1 MSSSKTFKVAHHKLP
16 VLVNILQKDDT
27 ETTLRY
33 GKIRIGECVATQSR
47 KQIVFEKCVKV
58 SFKSHRRAVSKQ
70 AWSQTT
76 TLRRFVS
83 WATFC
88 CSAWNTTTS
97 FNSRGEGNIR
107 LCWTVKETCWRSPER
122 DWKTKLLHLWWD
134 RATRGNGSG
143 GLRLCW
149 HWRSFGYWIR
159 QSWRDPT
166 VWVANH
172 TLIWLSVLFPFY
184 RLSVVSIRAELTRLE
199 AFITMKRT
207 VWARGEEGGSVK
219 RFCRRRHPSRR
230 RCEHDCHETTT
241 ICPLSD
247 EQDAASI
254 FVIPFLHACG
264 FKCIYEVQMVLAVVS
279 FKWWFRGDW
288 NLHCCKKLLQTPT
301 TYLSCWPVGQHFHRT
316 NCCP

>member
-107 LCWTVKETCWRSPER
+107 LCWTVKETCWRSPEP
-122 DWKTKLLHLWWD
+122 DWKTKLLHSDKTEQREETAAVGSEFVDIDSVSEIVFDKLD
-134 RATRGNGSG
+134 ATQQLSRRSRSNKSLSIQILFRRAAAFHLEER
-143 GLRLCW
+143 
-149 HWRSFGYWIR
+149 
-159 QSWRDPT
+159 
-166 VWVANH
+166 
-172 TLIWLSVLFPFY
+172 
-184 RLSVVSIRAELTRLE
+184 TRLDV
-199 AFITMKRT
+199 FITMKRP
-207 VWARGEEGGSVK
+207 VCARRWEGGGV
-219 RFCRRRHPSRR
+219 RHFCRRWHSARR
-230 RCEHDCHETTT
+230 RCEHDYHETTT
-241 ICPLSD
+241 MSPCSLFLIHR
-247 EQDAASI
+247 
-254 FVIPFLHACG
+254 PFRQSHPSRAWSP
-264 FKCIYEVQMVLAVVS
+264 KCIWRCKRLLKSVLS
-279 FKWWFRGDW
+279 FKRWTRDDW
-288 NLHCCKKLLQTPT
+288 KLPLK
-301 TYLSCWPVGQHFHRT
+301 L
-316 NCCP
+316 